1 METRMK
7 KEPLLSEDDW
17 RFVRRMFL
25 VGLVFGFLGSSLM
38 LVLMHLLS

>member
-1 METRMK
+1 MK

-17 RFVRRMFL
+17 RFVRRTFL
-25 VGLVFGFLGSSLM
+25 VGLVFGFLGGSFV